1 MGREITL
8 GLKTPNPGAGFGSF
22 SRTFTVRHVMA
33 AFTFPLGSL
42 VHPHQI
48 EVQEFSSYALVI
60 DARPRTA
67 FDEDHLPGAVNL
79 PVEALGPPTE
89 VATDASQASRGTQL
103 RVAQSPA
110 KGLPYALAVLVAR
123 LSPDDRVL
131 VYCHRGG
138 LDSAVWAEPLRA
150 VGWWVDVLPGG
161 WPNYR
166 RWVSAGLEILP
177 RVLSFRVLQAPPVS
191 GVEHVLAALEGRGQ
205 QVLDLVGLA
214 GQHLVPGVVSPAEPG
229 ASQAA
234 FESGVLHALRRCEP
248 ERDVWVNELVVDD
261 AASLAIPPSL
271 GDRLRRSPAVR
282 VTVPLAQRLR
292 AWQQSLNA
300 VGADWERVVTALSAL
315 ASPPT
320 KAMTA
325 HWRKLAR
332 PTGVREA
339 LSAIIEEFID
349 PRYEEL
355 AARRGAMQTEGAL
368 AIDSL
373 VPLQA
378 RAPFTAQALQALFAS
393 RAHR

>member
-22 SRTFTVRHVMA
+22 SRTFTIRHVMA

-60 DARPRTA
+60 DARPSTA
-67 FDEDHLPGAVNL
+67 FDDDHLPGAVNL
-79 PVEALGPPTE
+79 PVEALAPSKE
-89 VATDASQASRGTQL
+89 VAADSSEP
-103 RVAQSPA
+103 AQGAYDREAQGPA
-110 KGLPYALAVLVAR
+110 KGLPYALAALVAR

-150 VGWWVDVLPGG
+150 AGWWVDVLPGG

-191 GVEHVLAALEGRGQ
+191 GVEYVLAALAGRGQ
-205 QVLDLVGLA
+205 QVLDLVGLT
-214 GQHLVPGVVSPAEPG
+214 GQQLVPGILLPTEPS

-248 ERDVWVNELVVDD
+248 KRDIWVNELVIDD
-261 AASLAIPPSL
+261 TDILAVPPSL
-271 GDRLRRSPAVR
+271 GERLRRAPAVR

-292 AWQQSLNA
+292 AWQQSLTA
-300 VGADWERVVTALSAL
+300 VGADLERVVTALSAL
-315 ASPPT
+315 ATPPT

-325 HWRKLAR
+325 HWRKLAG
-332 PTGVREA
+332 PSGMAAA
-339 LSAIIEEFID
+339 LSAIVEEFID
-349 PRYEEL
+349 PQYDEL
-355 AARRGAMQTEGAL
+355 ATVSGARQTEDTL

-373 VPLQA
+373 APLRGCAPDNVP
-378 RAPFTAQALQALFAS
+378 ALQGLFATRS
-393 RAHR
+393 H

>member
-1 MGREITL
+1 VGREITL

-60 DARPRTA
+60 DARPRTT
-67 FDEDHLPGAVNL
+67 FDDDHLPGAVNL
-79 PVEALGPPTE
+79 PVETLAPSKEAAADSSEP
-89 VATDASQASRGTQL
+89 AHGTYH
-103 RVAQSPA
+103 RAAQGPA
-110 KGLPYALAVLVAR
+110 KGLPYALAALVDR
-123 LSPDDRVL
+123 LAPDDRVL

-150 VGWWVDVLPGG
+150 AGWWVDVLPGG

-177 RVLSFRVLQAPPVS
+177 RVLSFRVLQAPPIS
-191 GVEHVLAALEGRGQ
+191 GVEHVLAALAGRGQ
-205 QVLDLVGLA
+205 QVLDLVGLT
-214 GQHLVPGVVSPAEPG
+214 GQQLVPGVVSPAEPG

-248 ERDVWVNELVVDD
+248 KRDIWVNELVIDD
-261 AASLAIPPSL
+261 TDILAIPPSL
-271 GDRLRRSPAVR
+271 GERLRRAPAVR

-292 AWQQSLNA
+292 AWQQSLTA
-300 VGADWERVVTALSAL
+300 VGADLERVVIALSAL
-315 ASPPT
+315 ATPPT

-325 HWRKLAR
+325 HWRKLAG
-332 PTGVREA
+332 PSGMAAA
-339 LSAIIEEFID
+339 LSAIVEEFID
-349 PRYEEL
+349 LRYDEL
-355 AARRGAMQTEGAL
+355 TTVSCTRQTEGTL

-373 VPLQA
+373 APLRG
-378 RAPFTAQALQALFAS
+378 RAPDNAPALQGLFATRS
-393 RAHR
+393 H

>member
-1 MGREITL
+1 
-8 GLKTPNPGAGFGSF
+8 
-22 SRTFTVRHVMA
+22 MA

-67 FDEDHLPGAVNL
+67 FDDDHLPGAVNL
-79 PVEALGPPTE
+79 PVEALAPPTE
-89 VATDASQASRGTQL
+89 AATDASQASQGAHL
-103 RVAQSPA
+103 RAAQDPA
-110 KGLPYALAVLVAR
+110 KGLPYALAALVAR

-150 VGWWVDVLPGG
+150 AGWWVDVLPGG

-177 RVLSFRVLQAPPVS
+177 RVLSFRVLQAAPVS

-205 QVLDLVGLA
+205 QVLDLVGLT
-214 GQHLVPGVVSPAEPG
+214 GQQLVPGVVSPAEPG

-234 FESGVLHALRRCEP
+234 FESGVLRALRRCEP

-261 AASLAIPPSL
+261 TDVLAIPPSL
-271 GDRLRRSPAVR
+271 GERLRRAPAVR

-300 VGADWERVVTALSAL
+300 VGADLERLVTALSAL

-325 HWRKLAR
+325 HWRKLAG
-332 PTGVREA
+332 PSGMGAA
-339 LSAIIEEFID
+339 LSAIVEEFID
-349 PRYEEL
+349 PRYDEL
-355 AARRGAMQTEGAL
+355 VTVSGGRQTEGML

-373 VPLQA
+373 VPLRG
-378 RAPFTAQALQALFAS
+378 RAPDNAPELQALFAT
-393 RAHR
+393 RAH

>member
-8 GLKTPNPGAGFGSF
+8 GLKTLNLGAGFGPF

-79 PVEALGPPTE
+79 PVEALDPPTE
-89 VATDASQASRGTQL
+89 AATDASQASRGTRL
-103 RVAQSPA
+103 RAAQSPA
-110 KGLPYALAVLVAR
+110 KGLPYALAALVAR
-123 LSPDDRVL
+123 LAPDDRVL

-150 VGWWVDVLPGG
+150 GGWWVDVVPGG

-191 GVEHVLAALEGRGQ
+191 GVDRVLATLERQGA
-205 QVLDLVGLA
+205 QVLDLVGLT
-214 GQHLVPGVVSPAEPG
+214 GQPLVPGVVSPAEPG

-248 ERDVWVNELVVDD
+248 ERDVWVNELVVDHTD
-261 AASLAIPPSL
+261 RLAVPPAL
-271 GDRLRRSPAVR
+271 GERLRRSPTVR
-282 VTVPLAQRLR
+282 VAVPLAQRLR
-292 AWQQSLNA
+292 AWQQSLTA
-300 VGADWERVVTALSAL
+300 VGADLERVVTALSAL

-325 HWRKLAR
+325 RWRKLAG
-332 PTGVREA
+332 PSGVGAA
-339 LSAIIEEFID
+339 LSAIVEEFID
-349 PRYEEL
+349 PRYDEL
-355 AARRGAMQTEGAL
+355 ATVSGARHTEDTL

-373 VPLQA
+373 APLRG
-378 RAPFTAQALQALFAS
+378 RAPDNAPALQGLFVTRS
-393 RAHR
+393 H

>member
-1 MGREITL
+1 
-8 GLKTPNPGAGFGSF
+8 
-22 SRTFTVRHVMA
+22 MA

-110 KGLPYALAVLVAR
+110 KGLPYALAALVAR
-123 LSPDDRVL
+123 LAPDDRVL

-150 VGWWVDVLPGG
+150 GGWWVDVLPGG

-191 GVEHVLAALEGRGQ
+191 GVDRVLATLEGRGQ
-205 QVLDLVGLA
+205 QVLDLVGLT
-214 GQHLVPGVVSPAEPG
+214 GQNLVPGVVSPAEPG

-300 VGADWERVVTALSAL
+300 VGADLERVVTALSTL
-315 ASPPT
+315 ATPPT
-320 KAMTA
+320 KAMSA
-325 HWRKLAR
+325 HWRKLAG
-332 PTGVREA
+332 PSGVEAA
-339 LSAIIEEFID
+339 LSAIVEEFID
-349 PRYEEL
+349 PRYDEL
-355 AARRGAMQTEGAL
+355 ATVSGARQTEDTL
-368 AIDSL
+368 AFDSL
-373 VPLQA
+373 APLRGRLSTNVP
-378 RAPFTAQALQALFAS
+378 ALRALFTKLS
-393 RAHR
+393 H

>member
-33 AFTFPLGSL
+33 AFTFPLDSL

-67 FDEDHLPGAVNL
+67 FDEDHLPRAVNL
-79 PVEALGPPTE
+79 PVEALAPPTE
-89 VATDASQASRGTQL
+89 AATKNNEAAESTYL
-103 RVAQSPA
+103 RAAQGPA
-110 KGLPYALAVLVAR
+110 KGLPYALVALVAG

-150 VGWWVDVLPGG
+150 AGWWVDVLPGG

-177 RVLSFRVLQAPPVS
+177 RVLSFRVLQAPPIS
-191 GVEHVLAALEGRGQ
+191 GVDQVLATLERQGQ
-205 QVLDLVGLA
+205 QVLDLVGLT
-214 GQHLVPGVVSPAEPG
+214 GQQLVPGVVSPAEPG

-248 ERDVWVNELVVDD
+248 KRDIWVNELVVDD
-261 AASLAIPPSL
+261 TDILAIPPSL
-271 GDRLRRSPAVR
+271 GERLRRAPAVR

-300 VGADWERVVTALSAL
+300 VGADLGRVVTALSAL
-315 ASPPT
+315 AMPPT

-325 HWRKLAR
+325 HWRVLAGSS
-332 PTGVREA
+332 GVGA
-339 LSAIIEEFID
+339 AMSAIVEEFID
-349 PRYEEL
+349 LRYDEL
-355 AARRGAMQTEGAL
+355 VTVCGGRQTEGSL

-373 VPLQA
+373 APLRG
-378 RAPFTAQALQALFAS
+378 RAPDNAPALQALFATRS
-393 RAHR
+393 H